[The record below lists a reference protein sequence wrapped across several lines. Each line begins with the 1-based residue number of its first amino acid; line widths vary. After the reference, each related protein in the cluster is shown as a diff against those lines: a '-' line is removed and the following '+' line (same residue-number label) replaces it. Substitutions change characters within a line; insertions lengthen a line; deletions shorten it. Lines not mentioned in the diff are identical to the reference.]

1 VAAINPA
8 SLAATSGASPIGKV
22 GQPRPRGERFSE
34 VLSKPTIGHGPAPSP
49 LSANPAGELLTR
61 LQDGGRRLDRIIA
74 EARKGATFRPREL
87 LAMQAEVYRLSE
99 EISLIN
105 KVVEEGVSS
114 VRRVW
119 SMQV

>member
-1 VAAINPA
+1 VAVINPA
-8 SLAATSGASPIGKV
+8 SLAATSGASPVGKAS
-22 GQPRPRGERFSE
+22 QPRPRAERFSE
-34 VLSKPTIGHGPAPSP
+34 VLSQTAVGRTNAPSKP
-49 LSANPAGELLTR
+49 GANPAGQLLTR

-87 LAMQAEVYRLSE
+87 LAMQAEVFRLSE
-99 EISLIN
+99 EISLMN

-119 SMQV
+119 SLQV